1 MANVQPKLIANKAQ
15 LLGKLV
21 QMDSTKTEFSSR
33 NVSRALQENIAQL
46 ELAIF
51 VISVTTAK
59 VDQRLK
65 TLDLHQL
72 QSMTGLEV
80 YVQFK
85 TIVTK
90 EQVTQDLA
98 MLALGKPSRASSF
111 ARLVKKAIFVKATAL
126 KFHVQHLTI
135 ALVTSLILSENYAL
149 EDFTVTKLR
158 LVSMK
163 SRTALHVQQLP
174 TAKVEDSLD
183 NAQLG
188 IFATKSL
195 ILQLQPIWILN
206 DLEKLIPVQLVIGVH
221 KEQRSQFLALLVTLP
236 ERLEAGKKL
245 IAVSAQSATSVIKLI
260 LRLRTARLVTIARSA
275 HQKPYLV
282 QKGLIILLL
291 TLVVLPTVCHV
302 QLDTL
307 VQKVHSVILGH

>member
-1 MANVQPKLIANKAQ
+1 
-15 LLGKLV
+15 
-21 QMDSTKTEFSSR
+21 
-33 NVSRALQENIAQL
+33 
-46 ELAIF
+46 
-51 VISVTTAK
+51 
-59 VDQRLK
+59 
-65 TLDLHQL
+65 
-72 QSMTGLEV
+72 
-80 YVQFK
+80 
-85 TIVTK
+85 
-90 EQVTQDLA
+90 
-98 MLALGKPSRASSF
+98 
-111 ARLVKKAIFVKATAL
+111 
-126 KFHVQHLTI
+126 
-135 ALVTSLILSENYAL
+135 
-149 EDFTVTKLR
+149 
-158 LVSMK
+158 
-163 SRTALHVQQLP
+163 
-174 TAKVEDSLD
+174 VEDSLG